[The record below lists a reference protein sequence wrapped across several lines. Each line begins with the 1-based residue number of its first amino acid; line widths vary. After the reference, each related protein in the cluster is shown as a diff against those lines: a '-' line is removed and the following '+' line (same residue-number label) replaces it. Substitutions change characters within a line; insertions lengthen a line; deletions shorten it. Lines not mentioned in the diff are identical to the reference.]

1 MFMIVILGQMLAIAS
16 LSTWIYEEYV
26 NNLYLRQYVGNFLQ
40 TEGWIIAVLVVT
52 VALGSLTSLFLKRP
66 VKRMEPVETVS
77 TKARVAVELPR
88 VVAEAREKTEA
99 GFHPAVAALMADIA
113 GRRASIATPPVPRRE
128 EARTVLTVKDW
139 EEGTPAVRPT
149 SNLYPVATGPR
160 QDQSRSSVPQPA
172 LPIAETNE
180 AVRSNVTRPIAP
192 ASPSIPRNVTTVI
205 TGIIP
210 ASKKKGPTHPRK
222 RVLPHN

>member
-40 TEGWIIAVLVVT
+40 TEGWIIGVLVVV
-52 VALGSLTSLFLKRP
+52 VALGSLTSVFLKKP
-66 VKRMEPVETVS
+66 VKRVDAVETVS
-77 TKARVAVELPR
+77 TEARVAVELPR
-88 VVAEAREKTEA
+88 AVMEASEKPEA

-128 EARTVLTVKDW
+128 EPRTVLTVKDW
-139 EEGTPAVRPT
+139 EEGTKAIGPT
-149 SNLYPVATGPR
+149 ANFYHVATGPR
-160 QDQSRSSVPQPA
+160 QDQPRSSVPQPA

-180 AVRSNVTRPIAP
+180 AVRSNVTRPVAP

-210 ASKKKGPTHPRK
+210 ASKKKEPDSSEKQSPTS
-222 RVLPHN
+222 